1 MKEPIKISG
10 NTSKYRHLAHSELTL
25 LQEIEQMIKDAKAGK
40 TVDMDAMPPP
50 VAAKAPA
57 PSPPVTTQA
66 IPERENQ
73 GPTQTNKATNA
84 DHDTALASNLGV
96 YST

>member
-1 MKEPIKISG
+1 MKESVKISG
-10 NTSKYRHLAHSELTL
+10 NTSKYRHLTHSELTL
-25 LQEIEQMIKDAKAGK
+25 LQEIEQMIKDAKSGK

-50 VAAKAPA
+50 VAVKAPA
-57 PSPPVTTQA
+57 PSLPVTTQA

-73 GPTQTNKATNA
+73 GSKQSNKATNA
-84 DHDTALASNLGV
+84 DDDTALASYQGV